1 MSVRERL
8 GVLAE
13 RGTASPSRIRV
24 AGREYRWWVVV
35 LAVFVASRVFTTTLM
50 VTLYVAATLGE
61 WHFASSRTEPSFWTF
76 SGSWDASYYRK
87 IAEGGYPTTLPT
99 DDSGHVQ
106 QNSWAF
112 LPLFPAI
119 ARGLMFVTGL
129 GFYPAAVIVA
139 TVFGAAATLVL
150 FRLVASRVG
159 ASNALWAAVLFC
171 FGPLSFVLQIAYAE
185 SLFFFLM
192 FAGLWAMMARRY
204 WLVIPFGVAAAFT
217 KPGELALPLALGIVF
232 LVRLVVAR
240 RGQEA
245 FAGRERIAMIVA
257 GGVTAVAGLAWPLI
271 ASVVT
276 GYADAY
282 VETELSWWTG
292 FIGRVAFVPLTPW
305 FLFTWKYANVIGAL
319 LVVAAIGGFA
329 WLLSRRSVRALGT
342 EVVAFAASYGLYLFA
357 VFLPQQ
363 SLFRLLMPLAPL
375 AGAPA
380 LAANRRVR
388 MIVLICGIALQPVA
402 LLLLWFLGYP

>member
-8 GVLAE
+8 GVLAD
-13 RGTASPSRIRV
+13 GGVSSSLRIRV
-24 AGREYRWWVVV
+24 AGREYSWWVVI
-35 LAVFVASRVFTTTLM
+35 LAVYVASRVFTTTLM
-50 VTLYVAATLGE
+50 VSLYIAATVGD
-61 WHFASSRTEPSFWTF
+61 WHFASSRTEPTFWTF
-76 SGSWDASYYRK
+76 SGSWDASYYRQ
-87 IAEGGYPTTLPT
+87 IAEGGYPTTIPT
-99 DDSGHVQ
+99 DGAGNVQ

-112 LPLFPAI
+112 LPLFPWI
-119 ARGLMFVTGL
+119 ARGLMFITGL

-139 TVFGAAATLVL
+139 TLFGAAATLVL
-150 FRLVASRVG
+150 YRLVASRVG
-159 ASNALWAAVLFC
+159 ASNALWAAALFC

-192 FAGLWAMMARRY
+192 FAALWAMMAKRY
-204 WLVIPFGVAAAFT
+204 WLTIPLGVAAAFT

-232 LVRLVVAR
+232 VAR
-240 RGQEA
+240 LLAERRGRDA
-245 FAGRERIAMIVA
+245 FPWRERIAMIVA
-257 GGVTAVAGLAWPLI
+257 GGVTALAGLAWPLV
-271 ASVVT
+271 ASTVT
-276 GYADAY
+276 GMANAY

-305 FLFTWKYANVIGAL
+305 FLFTWKYASFIGAL
-319 LVVAAIGGFA
+319 LVVAAIAGYA
-329 WLLSRRSVRALGT
+329 WLLSRPSVRALGT

-380 LAANRRVR
+380 LAANKRVR

-402 LLLLWFLGYP
+402 LLLLWFIGYP